1 MQSMEQIARKGLPQ
15 GFAYEWT
22 GLSQEQIE
30 SGSQT
35 VIIFALALVFVF
47 LVLAAQYESF
57 ALPLIIMLGVPFGII
72 GALGAQWMRGLQ
84 NDIFFQV
91 GLVMLIGL
99 SSKNAILIVE
109 FAEQLRAQ
117 GRTVLEAAVEAAAIR
132 LRPILMTSLAFILGV
147 MPLLLANGA
156 GQASR
161 HSLGTAVFGGMLVS
175 TILNLY
181 FIPVL
186 YIIIETFR
194 ERSPRHAEEQ
204 AAAEEAG
211 T

>member
-1 MQSMEQIARKGLPQ
+1 MAAMESIAKKVLPQ

-22 GLSQEQIE
+22 GLSQEQLE
-30 SGSQT
+30 SGRQT
-35 VIIFALALVFVF
+35 VIIFALALTFVF

-72 GALGAQWMRGLQ
+72 GALTFQFFRGLQ

-99 SSKNAILIVE
+99 ASKNAILIVE
-109 FAEQLRAQ
+109 FAEQLRAS
-117 GRTVLEAAVEAAAIR
+117 GRTIVEAAIEAAEIR

-147 MPLLLANGA
+147 LPLLLAKGA

-161 HSLGTAVFGGMLVS
+161 HSLGTAVFGGMLLS
-175 TILNLY
+175 TFLNLY
-181 FIPVL
+181 FIPLLYVL
-186 YIIIETFR
+186 VETAR
-194 ERSPRHAEEQ
+194 ERKSV
-204 AAAEEAG
+204 AAEVEA